1 MTRRRSTHRRPEPP
15 SWAPYLVIAG
25 LTASAWLA
33 SPLLWMG
40 ATK

>member
-1 MTRRRSTHRRPEPP
+1 MTRRRSTSRRPEPP
-15 SWAPYLVIAG
+15 RWAPLAIIIG

-40 ATK
+40 VNK